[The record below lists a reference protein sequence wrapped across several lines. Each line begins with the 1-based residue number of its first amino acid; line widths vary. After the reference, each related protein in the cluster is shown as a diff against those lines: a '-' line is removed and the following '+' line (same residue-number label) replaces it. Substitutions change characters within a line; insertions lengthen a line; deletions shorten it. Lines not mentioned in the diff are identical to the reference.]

1 MLEFFPQT
9 PMKRDIIQLHYTS
22 WPDHGTPGELD
33 LAQFHR
39 AVMKRDKV
47 GSPLLVHCR
56 L

>member
-1 MLEFFPQT
+1 MLDFFPQT

-22 WPDHGTPGELD
+22 WPDHGTPEELD
-33 LAQFHR
+33 LVQFHR
-39 AVMKRDKV
+39 AVMKRDKT